1 MSAQEATSNAPTST
15 ARAHRVVIVGGGF
28 AGIEC
33 AKALGKSACEVT
45 LVDRRNF
52 HTFQP
57 LLYQVAT
64 GGLSP
69 GDIAAP
75 LRSIVK
81 RHKNVRVVQ
90 AEVHELDVEARV
102 VHAGALSIPYDT
114 LVLCTGVRHS
124 YFGNEAWAPHA
135 PGLKTV
141 EDATEMRARILAAFE
156 AAELEPDLAT
166 RRALLTFVVVG
177 GGPTGVELAGALGEL
192 SRFTMR
198 GEFRAIASE
207 EARIVLVEGA
217 PRVLGMYAEK
227 LSSYA
232 VAALRPHGVE
242 VMTQAKVVGVD
253 ARGVDVER
261 AGARER
267 IDARTV
273 LWAAG
278 VEASPLSRVLAAKA
292 GATLDRAGR
301 VVVRADLSI
310 EGHPE
315 IFVLGDLA
323 SCTPA
328 GKSAPL
334 PGLCPVAMQMGRHTA
349 AVIRERLRGRP
360 GAPFSYVDKGAMAV
374 IGRSEAVARL
384 GAGSFVITGFLA
396 WLAWLLIH
404 LLFLV
409 GFENKLLV
417 LIQWA
422 NHYLTRN
429 RGARLIA
436 NDAAHVGG
444 ATPAGPGR

>member
-1 MSAQEATSNAPTST
+1 M
-15 ARAHRVVIVGGGF
+15 RHRVVIVGGGF

-33 AKALGKSACEVT
+33 AKALGRTDCDVT

-81 RHKNVRVVQ
+81 RLPGVRVLQ
-90 AEVHELDVEARV
+90 AEVRDLDVSGRRV
-102 VHAGALSIPYDT
+102 LADSVELPYDT
-114 LVLCTGVRHS
+114 LVVCAGVRHS
-124 YFGNEAWAPHA
+124 YFGRDDWAPFA

-141 EDATEMRARILAAFE
+141 EDATEIRARVLSAFE
-156 AAELEPDLAT
+156 AAELESDDER
-166 RRALLTFVVVG
+166 RRAWLTFVVVG

-198 GEFRAIASE
+198 GEFRAIRSDA
-207 EARIVLVEGA
+207 ARIVLVEGA
-217 PRVLGMYAEK
+217 ARVLGMYREG
-227 LSSYA
+227 LSAYA
-232 VAALRPHGVE
+232 VKALGPHGVE
-242 VMTQAKVVGVD
+242 VLTGAKVVGID
-253 ARGVDVER
+253 ARGVDLER
-261 AGARER
+261 ASGRER
-267 IDARTV
+267 IAARTV

-278 VEASPLSRVLAAKA
+278 VEASPLGRVLQR
-292 GATLDRAGR
+292 GAHAELDRAGR
-301 VVVRADLSI
+301 VIVEADLTVP
-310 EGHPE
+310 GHPE

-323 SCTPA
+323 SFTAPGA
-328 GKSAPL
+328 AAPL
-334 PGLCPVAMQMGRHTA
+334 PGLCPVAMQMGRYA
-349 AVIRERLRGRP
+349 ARALETRLRGGSARP
-360 GAPFSYVDKGAMAV
+360 FAYRDKGAMAV

-384 GAGSFVITGFLA
+384 GANGPTITGFAA

-436 NDAAHVGG
+436 NDAEHVGTLG
-444 ATPAGPGR
+444 APARAPPATALSSRE

>member
-1 MSAQEATSNAPTST
+1 MS
-15 ARAHRVVIVGGGF
+15 RHRVVIVGGGF

-33 AKALGKSACEVT
+33 AKALRATACDVT

-81 RHKNVRVVQ
+81 RCANVRVLQ
-90 AEVHELDVEARV
+90 AEVDDLDVEARV
-102 VHAGALSIPYDT
+102 ARAGALELPYDT

-124 YFGNEAWAPHA
+124 YFGNDEWAPFA
-135 PGLKTV
+135 PGLKSV
-141 EDATEMRARILAAFE
+141 EDATEMRARILSAFE
-156 AAELEPDLAT
+156 AAELEVDKAA
-166 RRALLTFVVVG
+166 RDALLTFVVVG

-198 GEFRAIASE
+198 GEFRAVGSE
-207 EARIVLVEGA
+207 QARILLVEGA
-217 PRVLGMYAEK
+217 PRVLGMYQEQ
-227 LSSYA
+227 LSRYA
-232 VAALRPHGVE
+232 VAALAPLGVE
-242 VMTQAKVVGVD
+242 VLSSTKVVGVD
-253 ARGVDVER
+253 AGGVDVER

-267 IDARTV
+267 IEARTV

-278 VEASPLSRVLAAKA
+278 VEASPLARVLATRA
-292 GATLDRAGR
+292 GAALDRAGR

-310 EGHPE
+310 EAHPE
-315 IFVLGDLA
+315 ILVLGDLA

-328 GKSAPL
+328 GASAPL
-334 PGLCPVAMQMGRHTA
+334 PGLCPVAMQMGRA
-349 AVIRERLRGRP
+349 AARAIRARLG
-360 GAPFSYVDKGAMAV
+360 GAPVESFRYLDKGAMAV

-384 GAGSFVITGFLA
+384 GSGSLTITGFLA

-436 NDAAHVGG
+436 NDAAHVGRLRRG
-444 ATPAGPGR
+444 VAAPPGHPSPR

>member
-1 MSAQEATSNAPTST
+1 MT
-15 ARAHRVVIVGGGF
+15 RHRVVIVGGGF

-33 AKALGKSACEVT
+33 AKALGGRACDVT

-75 LRSIVK
+75 LRTIVK
-81 RHKNVRVVQ
+81 RCPNVRVVQ
-90 AEVHELDVEARV
+90 AEVDDIDVAARV
-102 VHAGALSIPYDT
+102 VRAGAMALPYDT

-124 YFGNEAWAPHA
+124 YFGNDSWAPFA

-141 EDATEMRARILAAFE
+141 EDATEMRARILSAFE
-156 AAELEPDLAT
+156 AAELEPDEAT

-198 GEFRAIASE
+198 GEFRAIASDQ
-207 EARIVLVEGA
+207 ARILLVEGA
-217 PRVLGMYAEK
+217 PRILGMYREE
-227 LSSYA
+227 LSRYA
-232 VAALRPHGVE
+232 VEALKPHGVE
-242 VMTQAKVVGVD
+242 VLTNAKVVGVD
-253 ARGVDVER
+253 AGGVDVEQQ
-261 AGARER
+261 GARQR
-267 IDARTV
+267 IAARTV

-278 VEASPLSRVLAAKA
+278 VEASPLARVLATKA

-301 VVVRADLSI
+301 VLVHADLTI

-315 IFVLGDLA
+315 IFVLGDMA
-323 SCTPA
+323 SCSPPGAST
-328 GKSAPL
+328 PL
-334 PGLCPVAMQMGRHTA
+334 PGLCPVAMQMGRFTA
-349 AVIRERLRGRP
+349 RAIDARLRG
-360 GAPFSYVDKGAMAV
+360 APVPSFRYVDKGAMAV

-384 GAGSFVITGFLA
+384 GSGTWTVTGFVA

-417 LIQWA
+417 LVQWA

-436 NDAAHVGG
+436 NDATHVGAPSAG
-444 ATPAGPGR
+444 ARAPAPSDPRPQG

>member
-1 MSAQEATSNAPTST
+1 MS
-15 ARAHRVVIVGGGF
+15 RHRVVIVGGGF

-33 AKALGKSACEVT
+33 AKALGRSACDVT

-81 RHKNVRVVQ
+81 RCKNVRVVQ
-90 AEVHELDVEARV
+90 AEVGDLDVDGRV
-102 VHAGALSIPYDT
+102 VTAGDLALPYDT

-124 YFGNEAWAPHA
+124 YFGNEAWAPFA

-141 EDATEMRARILAAFE
+141 EDATEVRARILSAFE
-156 AAELEPDLAT
+156 AAEVEPDEAA

-198 GEFRAIASE
+198 GEFRAIGSE
-207 EARIVLVEGA
+207 QARIVLVEGA
-217 PRVLGMYAEK
+217 ARILGMYAEQ
-227 LSSYA
+227 LSTYA
-232 VAALRPHGVE
+232 VEALRPLGVE
-242 VMTQAKVVGVD
+242 VLAQAKVVGVD
-253 ARGVDVER
+253 NRGVDVER
-261 AGARER
+261 HGARER
-267 IDARTV
+267 IEARTV

-278 VEASPLSRVLAAKA
+278 VEASPLARVLAAKT

-301 VVVRADLSI
+301 VVVRADLTI

-323 SCTPA
+323 SSTPA
-328 GKSAPL
+328 GASAAL
-334 PGLCPVAMQMGRHTA
+334 PGLCPVAMQMGRFTA
-349 AVIRERLRGRP
+349 RAIGARLH
-360 GAPFSYVDKGAMAV
+360 GAPVAAFRYLDKGAMAV

-384 GAGSFVITGFLA
+384 GAGSWTITGFLA

-409 GFENKLLV
+409 GFENKVLV

-436 NDAAHVGG
+436 NDASHVGNAARPASAPPEPMRAPG
-444 ATPAGPGR
+444 A

>member
-1 MSAQEATSNAPTST
+1 M
-15 ARAHRVVIVGGGF
+15 AHRVVIVGGGF

-33 AKALGKSACEVT
+33 AKALGRDGCEVT

-81 RHKNVRVVQ
+81 RMKNVRVVQ
-90 AEVHELDVEARV
+90 AEVSDLDVERRV
-102 VHAGALSIPYDT
+102 VRAGALELPWDS
-114 LVLCTGVRHS
+114 LVVCTGVRHS
-124 YFGNEAWAPHA
+124 YFGNEAWAAFA

-141 EDATEMRARILAAFE
+141 EDATEIRARVLSAFE
-156 AAELEPDLAT
+156 AAETEADEAR
-166 RRALLTFVVVG
+166 RRALLTFVIVG

-198 GEFRAIASE
+198 GEFRAIQSE
-207 EARIVLVEGA
+207 QARIVLVEGA
-217 PRVLGMYAEK
+217 PRILGMYVER

-232 VAALRPHGVE
+232 VKALRPLGVE
-242 VMTQAKVVGVD
+242 VLTDARVVGVD
-253 ARGVDVER
+253 EAGVDLQGISDR
-261 AGARER
+261 QR
-267 IDARTV
+267 IEARTV

-278 VEASPLSRVLAAKA
+278 VEASPLSKILAAKA

-301 VVVRADLSI
+301 VVVTPDLSV
-310 EGHPE
+310 EGHPD
-315 IFVLGDLA
+315 ILVLGDLA
-323 SCTPA
+323 SCTPE
-328 GKSAPL
+328 GNTTPL
-334 PGLCPVAMQMGRHTA
+334 PGLCPVAMQMGRYA
-349 AVIRERLRGRP
+349 ARAIVARMRG
-360 GAPFSYVDKGAMAV
+360 GALAPFRYLDKGAMAV

-384 GAGSFVITGFLA
+384 GSGRWTITGFSA
-396 WLAWLLIH
+396 WLAWLLVH

-417 LIQWA
+417 LVQWA

-436 NDAAHVGG
+436 NDAEHV
-444 ATPAGPGR
+444 AGPGSSTHGRRPRPLSSDG